1 MIDIFCVDG
10 FSHLSIA
17 VCYICVV
24 CVQCNVANDTEGVLQ
39 TVRDNDIVMT
49 VEMFEHMKN
58 YDQLF
63 GLVHS

>member
-1 MIDIFCVDG
+1 MIDIFCVYG
-10 FSHLSIA
+10 FLTSRLLF
-17 VCYICVV
+17 VICVV